1 MSIFLTTAL
10 LTQISRGINESN
22 RYCYHHPNRSISR
35 PIQFLIPCCI
45 VGSKVS
51 VLKLNSTGCMFL
63 YTQDAFYSHFI
74 YKTRITDHGVINR
87 PERNAVFIPN
97 SDNSDDEDLCDEDKQ
112 IEFEDEVDV
121 YDENV
126 ESPECEDDNES
137 ESEEVDAIQ
146 ESGEDG
152 ISDED
157 ETPTQEKRQKLT
169 AEPCK

>member
-1 MSIFLTTAL
+1 MPFAATSF
-10 LTQISRGINESN
+10 
-22 RYCYHHPNRSISR
+22 
-35 PIQFLIPCCI
+35 
-45 VGSKVS
+45 
-51 VLKLNSTGCMFL
+51 
-63 YTQDAFYSHFI
+63 

-87 PERNAVFIPN
+87 PERNAVFLPN

-157 ETPTQEKRQKLT
+157 KTPTQEKRQKLT